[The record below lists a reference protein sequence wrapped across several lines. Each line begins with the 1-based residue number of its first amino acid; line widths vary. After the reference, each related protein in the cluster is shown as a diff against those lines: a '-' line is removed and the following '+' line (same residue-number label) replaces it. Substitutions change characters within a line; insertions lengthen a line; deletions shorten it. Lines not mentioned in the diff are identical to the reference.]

1 MNWTK
6 KIPNRYF
13 KTIATKLALRLSV
26 NALSNVVKNRVDNE
40 PFNFLSTSSDPQLV
54 LKPRGRL
61 KKTISPG
68 FYLFRFRL
76 KSLEFSKFTAKVYLP
91 CDEGKEE
98 LSAVSVT
105 SDSHALVSIFLFI
118 QKPTTSLRFDPCEV
132 AGQFSL
138 SDLMLTKVPA
148 SVALPRIKKGLRG
161 LGEKDSTDGIYEK
174 YRAQLSKSTAQ
185 GHSYQDWIKQTE
197 SQYWAKLASAHIEE
211 NIKFSIL
218 LPTYNTPADLLRET
232 LESVSQQ
239 SYSNWE
245 LCICDDASTNR
256 DTIGVLKSFQNQY
269 PKKVKVHLSKV
280 NGHISTSSNQSLNL
294 AEGDFCVLLDHD
306 DLLSQDTLK
315 AFAIQL
321 QSDPRIKLV
330 YADEDKI
337 DEEGY
342 RQSPHFKP
350 DWNEALLLSQNY
362 ICHPV
367 ALQTARLKEIGGFRT
382 GVEGSQDHDL
392 LLRFVDGLKGD
403 EIFHIPQ
410 ILYHWRATRGSTAVS
425 SAAKDYTTEAG
436 LNAISD
442 FVAKRDANAKVFRG
456 RFPNTYNIS
465 WSIPSPPPLV
475 SLIIPTRDGYEIL
488 KQCLESIYEKTDYP
502 NFEVLVID
510 NQTTCEQTLELF
522 AHYKEHENFKL
533 LRWDHSFN
541 YSAINNFAVQHAK
554 GELIGLVNN
563 DIEVINPEWLSN
575 MVRHAI
581 RPEVGCVGAKLYYP
595 NGAIQHAGVIL
606 GIGGVA
612 GHSHKYFAKEEPGY
626 HTRLYLTQEISAVTA
641 ACLLVKKSIFLQ
653 VGGLNE
659 EELVVAFNDVD
670 FCLKVRE
677 AGFRNIFTPTAE
689 LYHHESISR
698 GSEDSPEKIA
708 RFNKEANYM
717 RERWSSILD
726 CDPAYNPNLT
736 RVHEDFSLRIVND

>member
-13 KTIATKLALRLSV
+13 KKIATKLALRLNV
-26 NALSNVVKNRVDNE
+26 NASSNVVKNKADND
-40 PFNFLSTSSDPQLV
+40 PFNFLSTSSDPQLI
-54 LKPRGRL
+54 LEPRGRL
-61 KKTISPG
+61 KKTISQG

-76 KSLEFSKFTAKVYLP
+76 KSQEFSKFTAKVYLP

-98 LSAVSVT
+98 LSAISVT
-105 SDSHALVSIFLFI
+105 SDSHALVSIFLYI
-118 QKPTTSLRFDPCEV
+118 QKSTPSLRFDPCEV

-138 SDLMLTKVPA
+138 TDLMLTKVPA
-148 SVALPRIKKGLRG
+148 SLALPRIKKGLG
-161 LGEKDSTDGIYEK
+161 VGEGKDSIDRIYEK
-174 YRAQLSKSTAQ
+174 YRARLASSTVE
-185 GHSYQDWIKQTE
+185 GHSYQDWIQHTE
-197 SQYWAKLASAHIEE
+197 SQYLAKLASAHVEE

-218 LPTYNTPADLLRET
+218 LPTYNTPPDLLRET

-239 SYSNWE
+239 SYRNWE
-245 LCICDDASTNR
+245 LCICDDASSNR
-256 DTIGVLKSFQNQY
+256 DTIDVLERFQSQC
-269 PKKVKVHLSKV
+269 PKKVKMHLSKV
-280 NGHISTSSNQSLNL
+280 NGHISTSSNQALNF

-306 DLLSQDTLK
+306 DLLSRDTLK
-315 AFAIQL
+315 AFAIRL
-321 QSDPRIKLV
+321 QSDPRFKLV

-350 DWNEALLLSQNY
+350 DWNETLLLSQNY

-392 LLRFVDGLKGD
+392 LLRFVDGLKGH
-403 EIFHIPQ
+403 EISHIPQ
-410 ILYHWRATRGSTAVS
+410 ILYHWRVTPESTASSS
-425 SAAKDYTTEAG
+425 SAKGYTTEAG
-436 LNAISD
+436 LKAISD
-442 FVAKRDANAKVFRG
+442 FVSRRDGHAKVSRG
-456 RFPNTYNIS
+456 HYPNTYNVN

-488 KQCLESIYEKTDYP
+488 KQCLESIYEKTDYR
-502 NFEVLVID
+502 NFEIIVVD
-510 NQTTCEQTLELF
+510 NQTTCEKTLKLF
-522 AHYKEHENFKL
+522 ADYKEHENFKV
-533 LRWDHSFN
+533 LRWNYSFN
-541 YSAINNFAVQHAK
+541 YSAINNYAVQHAK

-563 DIEVINPEWLSN
+563 DIEVINPEWLTN
-575 MVRHAI
+575 MVRHAT
-581 RPEVGCVGAKLYYP
+581 RPEIGCVGAKLFYP

-612 GHSHKYFAKEEPGY
+612 GHSHKYFSKEEPGY
-626 HTRLYLTQEISAVTA
+626 HSRLYLTQEISAVTA

-677 AGFRNIFTPTAE
+677 AGFRNIFTPNAE

-736 RVHEDFSLRIVND
+736 REHEDFSLRVVND